1 MNPIYSKHRLM
12 QAGYLLTDALSTWLA
27 CFVMGHSAWEQVL
40 PFVFVALV
48 VHYLSGFYLRPFRKE
63 AFKILLTTFIS
74 TFLLGVIAFFIFR
87 HQGMFWWGTLFL
99 TAYIPRAVI
108 SSITGLVPLTEI
120 QDPGTRMTDCEL
132 VLKRTFDVVT
142 SLLVLV
148 LFSPLYLI
156 VAIAVKCSSAGPV
169 FYRQERIGF
178 HGAPFMILKFR
189 TMVNNSEGD
198 TPRLS
203 QDNDPRITPVGA
215 ILRKYRLDELPQF
228 INILRGE
235 MSIVGPRPERPFFI
249 AQIMEVAP
257 NYPLVYN
264 VRPGLASWGPILV
277 GYTDTLD
284 KMVERLRYDIE
295 YIENMSII
303 LDLKILFYT
312 VRVILDGKGK

>member
-1 MNPIYSKHRLM
+1 M
-12 QAGYLLTDALSTWLA
+12 QVGYALTDACSTWLA
-27 CFVMGHSAWEQVL
+27 CFIMGHDALKQVL
-40 PFVFVALV
+40 PFVAIALV
-48 VHYLSGFYLRPFRKE
+48 VHYLSGFYLRPFHKE
-63 AFKILLTTFIS
+63 PFKILLTTFIA

-87 HQGMFWWGTLFL
+87 HQGMYWWGVLFL

-108 SSITGLVPLTEI
+108 STTTGLVPLTEI
-120 QDPGTRMTDCEL
+120 QDPTNRMTDCEQ
-132 VLKRTFDVVT
+132 VIKRTFDVTT
-142 SLLVLV
+142 SLLVLT
-148 LFSPLYLI
+148 LLSPLYLI
-156 VAIAVKCSSAGPV
+156 VAMAVKYSSEGPV
-169 FYRQERIGF
+169 LYRQERIGF
-178 HGAPFMILKFR
+178 HGKPFMILKFR
-189 TMVNNSEGD
+189 TMQSDSEGD

-235 MSIVGPRPERPFFI
+235 MSIVGPRPERPYFI